1 MRPVV
6 RGLMDKYRGRVQ
18 FLILEY
24 DNRDLTDVRRR
35 FRIDSHP
42 AFAVVRGD
50 LEIVRNWIGPAPSF
64 ELEEAI
70 VEALEG

>member
-24 DNRDLTDVRRR
+24 DNRDLNEIRQR
-35 FRIDSHP
+35 FRITSHP
-42 AFAVVRGD
+42 SFAVVRGN
-50 LEIVRNWIGPAPSF
+50 LEIVRNWVGPAPTA
-64 ELEEAI
+64 ELEDAI
-70 VEALEG
+70 LEALG

>member
-24 DNRDLTDVRRR
+24 DNRDLNEIRQR
-35 FRIDSHP
+35 FRITSHP
-42 AFAVVRGD
+42 AFAVVRGN
-50 LEIVRNWIGPAPSF
+50 LEIVQNWVGPAPTA
-64 ELEEAI
+64 ELEDAI
-70 VEALEG
+70 LEALG